1 MNESQSNKF
10 GLNYDFVLGWSL
22 PRYYT
27 VFENYRKCLILSGQK
42 IIKIAKKIVNSVYGQ
57 TVLPD
62 KFKIQM
68 RHFVGD
74 F

>member
-22 PRYYT
+22 PRYYK

-42 IIKIAKKIVNSVYGQ
+42 ILKIAKKSSIQFTVKQCYQ
-57 TVLPD
+57 TGS
-62 KFKIQM
+62 KFKWDIL
-68 RHFVGD
+68 GD